1 MTKYLLIVVTLLVA
15 ANASAQHPNFAADFS
30 VGPKIGYTFGEPGS
44 ITLGL
49 EVSYFPN
56 DQELSDPY
64 RYGLTFDMTFWED
77 HFSMHLGAEIL
88 ALLFVGI
95 DMGPTLISDYKSASI
110 GLGAIAFAGLIVYP
124 YYETVLFA
132 NIKHESVGSYIKLPF
147 YSKYGEIRSSF
158 N

>member
-1 MTKYLLIVVTLLVA
+1 VTKYLLIVVGLISA
-15 ANASAQHPNFAADFS
+15 AGVSAQHPDFSADFS
-30 VGPKIGYTFGEPGS
+30 FGPKIGYTFGDPGS

-49 EVSYFPN
+49 ELSYFPN

-95 DMGPTLISDYKSASI
+95 DIGPTLISNYQSASI
-110 GLGAIAFAGLIVYP
+110 GLGAIAFAGLIGYP

-132 NIKHESVGSYIKLPF
+132 DIKHESVGSYIKIPF
-147 YSKYGEIRSSF
+147 SSKRY
-158 N
+158 